1 MKVLSMCVFAV
12 AMSAMPPANASPE
25 PPLPAD
31 SVYQASI
38 ELTDTQ
44 SRHFAWGEKRGQPQL
59 VSMFY
64 TSCTFSCP
72 MLVEAAKVVR
82 QSLTADERARLGVT
96 LISLDPKRDTPQ
108 VLARMQKAR
117 SIDEVNWTLAR
128 PAPRDV
134 RKIAGLL
141 GVRYRVLAGGDFNH
155 TSVLVLLDADG
166 RVVARTE
173 ELGGAPDPKF
183 LAALRGSLAAH

>member
-1 MKVLSMCVFAV
+1 MKALSMCVFAV
-12 AMSAMPPANASPE
+12 AMAAMPPAIASPE
-25 PPLPAD
+25 VPLPAD

-38 ELTDTQ
+38 ELTDAQ

-117 SIDEVNWTLAR
+117 SIGEVNWTLAR

-141 GVRYRVLAGGDFNH
+141 GVRYRALADGDFNH
-155 TSVLVLLDADG
+155 TTVLVLLDAEG

-173 ELGGAPDPKF
+173 QLGGVPDPTF
-183 LAALRGSLAAH
+183 LAVLRGTLAGH